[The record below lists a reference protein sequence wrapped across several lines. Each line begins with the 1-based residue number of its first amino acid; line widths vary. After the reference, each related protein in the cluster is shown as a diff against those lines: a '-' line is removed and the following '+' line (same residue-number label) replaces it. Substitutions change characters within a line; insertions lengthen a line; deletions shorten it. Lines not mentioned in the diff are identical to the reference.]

1 MSPIDQNTK
10 LHTARGPICKLCV
23 HKFYVHEEVCKA
35 IKTING
41 AKIQIAYNLRELQS
55 QGANAKDEL
64 HREEDHEDFTFKK
77 IKDAE

>member
-1 MSPIDQNTK
+1 MT
-10 LHTARGPICKLCV
+10 
-23 HKFYVHEEVCKA
+23 VCGGFK
-35 IKTING
+35 
-41 AKIQIAYNLRELQS
+41 IAYNLRELQS